1 MATNLNNWM
10 QTKTG
15 IVDMAPESQSI
26 ATRFMWIQLSRIGT
40 GALTATFWVLFLLD
54 EVSFQELGL
63 LISIMMLVRMVFDY
77 PTGALGDW
85 IGHKNVFITAY
96 ILYCVAILILLV
108 ASTFE
113 EFVLYGIISGIAGSQ
128 ESGSLES
135 WLDNSYRQTTVKTNF
150 DEDRKIYGA
159 FMGKMQIFYT
169 VINASMFVMSGF
181 IAAAFL
187 RRSLFLIEFFMLV
200 GVLVLSIFLMTNTK
214 SESQQKSLSSY
225 GAQLIGGLRFAS
237 SSRGLIFFFLGSCII
252 WAVINC
258 WGSLMLFPY
267 YESYAGSDEYVG
279 ILRSAIFMGAVGW
292 QILAIRIS
300 KKIKTPHKGIFWCA
314 LASPGF
320 FALAF
325 LYYSWF
331 PPGGDGLVLT
341 KYLGLIIAF
350 QLYGFWPA
358 LEGILRG
365 RLMVDLI
372 PDKYRN
378 SVYSLIPTITVLLNI
393 PLIILAGYILS
404 TYGFAAGFY
413 YVISGTLIGVFV
425 LGLGLYWLQKP
436 KIPIISAL
444 EREDQPSAAVQG
456 TSSAGSPP

>member
-1 MATNLNNWM
+1 M
-10 QTKTG
+10 QKKTG
-15 IVDMAPESQSI
+15 IVAMASESQLI

-40 GALTATFWVLFLLD
+40 GALTATFWTLFMLD
-54 EVSFQELGL
+54 ELSFQELGL
-63 LISIMMLVRMVFDY
+63 LLSIMMLVRMVFDY

-85 IGHKNVFITAY
+85 IGHKNVFVTAY
-96 ILYCVAILILLV
+96 VLYCIGILVLLA

-113 EFVLYGIISGIAGSQ
+113 EFVLYGIIIGIGGSQ

-135 WLDNSYRQTTVKTNF
+135 WLDNSYRQTTGKTNF
-150 DEDRKIYGA
+150 DEDRKVYGA
-159 FMGKMQIFYT
+159 FMGKMQVFYT
-169 VINASMFVMSGF
+169 VINASMFVISGF

-187 RRSLFLIEFFMLV
+187 RRSLFVIEFFLLV
-200 GVLVLSIFLMTNTK
+200 GVLVLSVVLMTNTK
-214 SESQQKSLSSY
+214 SDSQEKSLSGY

-279 ILRSAIFMGAVGW
+279 ILRSAIFVGAVGW
-292 QILAIRIS
+292 QILAVRAS
-300 KKIKTPHKGIFWCA
+300 KRIKTPHKGIFWCA
-314 LASPGF
+314 LGSPGF

-331 PPGGDGLVLT
+331 PPEGDGLVLI
-341 KYLGLIIAF
+341 KYIGLIIAF

-393 PLIILAGYILS
+393 PLMIAAGYILS
-404 TYGFAAGFY
+404 TYGFTAGFY
-413 YVISGTLIGVFV
+413 FVICGTVIGVGV
-425 LGLGLYWLQKP
+425 LGVGLYWLQKP
-436 KIPIISAL
+436 KEPIISVL
-444 EREDQPSAAVQG
+444 EREEEASVAVQRAASA
-456 TSSAGSPP
+456 SSAP